1 MGIGFTNMKTFEVV
15 SIMDSALVAVPVAV
29 MRMYEFKRDLSVL
42 PDDIWTKSDPP
53 TVFKIKPLS
62 VDWES
67 VALAGDASSIRAIV
81 REHVVDVLRGKVAKH
96 HDFQWDR
103 GKMNEE
109 TIVKLPIAICAELA
123 RIIIEAQTRV
133 PGGEIPFSPM
143 REPTYLTDRDNSK
156 TMTRLARVVSALT
169 EETAEEKTD

>member
-1 MGIGFTNMKTFEVV
+1 MKPFEVV
-15 SIMDSALVAVPVAV
+15 SISDSALVGVPVAI
-29 MRMYEFKRDLSVL
+29 MRMYEFKRDLSIL

-67 VALAGDASSIRAIV
+67 VALAGDAASVRAIV
-81 REHVVDVLRGKVAKH
+81 REHVTDVMRGKSAKH

-109 TIVKLPIAICAELA
+109 TIGKIPISVCAELA
-123 RIIIEAQTRV
+123 KIIFEAQNRV

-143 REPTYLTDRDNSK
+143 ERPTYLTDRDNSK
-156 TMTRLARVVSALT
+156 TMTRLARVVTALT
-169 EETAEEKTD
+169 EETAEKKTD